1 MPLNTLDIKNAKPAD
16 RPYKKAD
23 GQGLTL
29 LVQPDGGRFWRF
41 RYRHAGKEQM
51 LSFGQWPDVSL
62 AEARQL
68 REEARAKLRAGI
80 NPGAF
85 RKQARAQAM
94 VSAGNT
100 FRAVAE
106 EWLEMHRADWRV
118 SHMTRVES
126 QLKNDILPAIGERP
140 IADISP
146 AEVLAIAK
154 KIEKRDALDQ
164 ARRALQRMTAIFGL
178 AVRTLRCDGN
188 PARELTG
195 VIKNRKVQ
203 HHAALTLDQL
213 PDFLQRLDALTAGD
227 ETKAAMEMLILT
239 AGRSGEVRGMCWS
252 EIELEAKLWR
262 VPAVRMKMD
271 TDHLVPLSSQA
282 LAVLER
288 MRPLTGTGTLVFPSP
303 SRPRTPLTANALLMA
318 LRRMGYQTGEI
329 TMHGFRATFSTTMN
343 ELGYNPDWIERAL
356 AHVPGDKIRAAYHRA
371 QYLEERHQ
379 LLKAWADLID
389 SKRSGATVT
398 PIRRK
403 ARR

>member
-1 MPLNTLDIKNAKPAD
+1 MLTLPAIKNAKPSERA
-16 RPYKKAD
+16 YKMAD
-23 GQGLTL
+23 GHGLTL
-29 LVQPDGGRFWRF
+29 LVQPDGGKFWRF

-51 LSFGQWPDVSL
+51 LSFGQWPAVSL

-68 REEARAKLRAGI
+68 REEARAKIRAGI
-80 NPGAF
+80 SPAAF
-85 RKQARAQAM
+85 RKQAKAQALA
-94 VSAGNT
+94 SAGNT

-106 EWLEMHRADWRV
+106 EWLAMHRADWRV

-126 QLKNDILPAIGERP
+126 QLNRDILPAIGDRP
-140 IADISP
+140 IADVTP
-146 AEVLAIAK
+146 AEVLAIAR

-164 ARRALQRMTAIFGL
+164 ARRALQRMTAVFAL
-178 AVRTLRCDGN
+178 AVRSLRCDKN
-188 PARELTG
+188 PARELIG
-195 VIKNRKVQ
+195 VIRNRKVT

-213 PDFLQRLDALTAGD
+213 PDFLQRLEAVSAGP

-239 AGRSGEVRGMCWS
+239 ASRSGEVRGMCWS
-252 EIELEAKLWR
+252 EVELDAKLWR

-271 TDHLVPLSSQA
+271 SDHLVPLSSQA

-303 SRPRTPLTANALLMA
+303 SRQRTPLTANALLMA

-343 ELGYNPDWIERAL
+343 ELGYNPDVIERAL

-371 QYLEERHQ
+371 QYLDERRQ
-379 LLKAWADLID
+379 LLQAWADLID